1 MSPTKLEIIP
11 DRTSPDPIVASSG
24 VEFVLMHISPFG
36 DAIIVLYPLRTITAL
51 ERFEASDAAVI
62 LFFKEILGKIFLNSP
77 SCGVIFYFYLIIKIV
92 FFVCF

>member
-1 MSPTKLEIIP
+1 M
-11 DRTSPDPIVASSG
+11 ASSG

-77 SCGVIFYFYLIIKIV
+77 SWGVSILFLFNNKNSL
-92 FFVCF
+92 FVCF